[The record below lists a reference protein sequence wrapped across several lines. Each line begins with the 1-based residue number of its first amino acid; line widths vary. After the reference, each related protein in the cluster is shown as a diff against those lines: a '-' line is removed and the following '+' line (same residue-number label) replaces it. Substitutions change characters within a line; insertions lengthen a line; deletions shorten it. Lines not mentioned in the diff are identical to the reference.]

1 MRIGRAASERRY
13 DRGVKAAKAAKK
25 AEARQGEL
33 DELPA
38 FEAPALTESQQRA
51 ADSLRADGIAVLQF
65 SELFDRAFWVE
76 LEADIARFVSEKEE
90 LLRNLG
96 PKPATKEE
104 FILRRFLSK
113 GKGTAKPIFSLD
125 SPWLRLAL
133 SEAILDIVNTYREQL
148 TRLYYL
154 DNWFTVPFA
163 GAAERIASQRWH
175 RDPEEAHVTKVF
187 LYFSE
192 VDEESG
198 PFEYVKGSPLGNR
211 YGAFEPWGE
220 GKKHP
225 NEDTLNRET
234 ATEDRVALTGS
245 PGTMIF
251 CDTGGFHRG
260 GFARTKPRILYAST
274 YVSPSTGRD
283 RRYDVERE
291 GREAELPAR
300 VRAALA

>member
-1 MRIGRAASERRY
+1 
-13 DRGVKAAKAAKK
+13 VKAARTGRAPQAA
-25 AEARQGEL
+25 L

-38 FEAPALTESQQRA
+38 FEAPALSEAQQGA
-51 ADSLRADGIAVLQF
+51 ADSLRADGIAVVQF
-65 SELFDRAFWVE
+65 SELFDHAFWVE
-76 LEADIARFVSEKEE
+76 LEADIARFVSEKEAM
-90 LLRNLG
+90 LRSLG
-96 PKPATKEE
+96 AKPATKED
-104 FILRRFLSK
+104 FILRRFYSK
-113 GKGTAKPIFSLD
+113 GKGAPKPTFSFD

-148 TRLYYL
+148 TRLYYF
-154 DNWFTVPFA
+154 DNWFTVPFT

-198 PFEYVKGSPLGNR
+198 PFEYVKGSPAGNR
-211 YGAFEPWGE
+211 YGEFEPWGK

-225 NEDTLNRET
+225 NEDKLNRET
-234 ATEDRVALTGS
+234 AAEDRVALTGP

-274 YVSPSTGRD
+274 YVSPSAGREH
-283 RRYDVERE
+283 RYEVERE